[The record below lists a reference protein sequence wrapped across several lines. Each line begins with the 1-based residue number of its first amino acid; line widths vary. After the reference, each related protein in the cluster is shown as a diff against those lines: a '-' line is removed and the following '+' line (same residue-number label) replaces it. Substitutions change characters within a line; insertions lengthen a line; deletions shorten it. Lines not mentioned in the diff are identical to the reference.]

1 MGTKRMMAAMIG
13 VAALAGLVTAAAAQ
27 TETTS
32 TPSASAQEGGK
43 KWHFTIPLG
52 VWPFGIHGPTGVSGY
67 ETDVDMSISDVQE
80 LTSRALG
87 FAFEAGRGR
96 VTVLPQ
102 VAFLRFEPEKAWA
115 TLPNGVAVY
124 GNPRLDWITAEVALA
139 FRSALVN
146 PGPKMLVFEPLAGV
160 RYSKMES
167 SIQLEQPADTSLAE
181 RDVNWTDAF
190 VGFRAVKSFTKH
202 IGLSFRGDIGS
213 GGSNVTWNAA
223 GALGYRFQFE
233 ASALTVAAGYKGM
246 GIDYESDTKSEFFM
260 DQTMAGPTLGV
271 AYSF

>member
-1 MGTKRMMAAMIG
+1 MGTKRLILVMIG
-13 VAALAGLVTAAAAQ
+13 LVAAAGLATSVAAQ

-32 TPSASAQEGGK
+32 TPASNAQDGGK

-52 VWPFGIHGPTGVSGY
+52 IWPFGIQGPTGANGY
-67 ETDVDMSISDVQE
+67 ETDVDMSISDVHE

-87 FAFEAGRGR
+87 FAFEAGRGK
-96 VTVLPQ
+96 VTILPQ
-102 VAFLRFEPEKAWA
+102 VAFLRFEPDKAWA
-115 TLPNGVAVY
+115 TLPNGVSVY
-124 GNPRLDWITAEVALA
+124 GNPRLDWTTVELAVA

-146 PGPKMLVFEPLAGV
+146 PGPTMLVFEPLAGV
-160 RYSKMES
+160 RYTKMKS

-181 RDVNWTDAF
+181 RKIDWTDAF
-190 VGFRAVKSFTKH
+190 VGFRGVKSFTPH
-202 IGLSFRGDIGS
+202 VGLSFRGDIGS

-223 GALGYRFQFE
+223 GALGYRFLFE
-233 ASALTVAAGYKGM
+233 GSVLTVAAGYKAG
-246 GIDYESDTKSEFFM
+246 GIDYESDKANQFFI